1 MVPQLL
7 HEPQIGV
14 SGEPQVR
21 PLIRWGFFCFVEV
34 FRMLQRFAV
43 RSGVSAARQQGRKTA
58 AKLQVACFSSED
70 DWRLSDDDFDE
81 GIDKIIDKDRKDS
94 LPRRQIMPEAAKKS
108 RFMVVAPEN
117 RGKVRR
123 RLLDEFKKDGL
134 TLADPDQPG
143 QYLTPDAG
151 VLRDMRAMNKEG
163 EEMEFADE
171 DEEGELNLGRMGLLR
186 QIVHV
191 DQVQKVT
198 TQERIVN
205 FRALVVVGNMRGVA
219 GYAVGKGSSPPIAIE
234 RGTKLAMK
242 RFTYVDR
249 FDDRTLYHEVRGKW
263 NSSTLFLRPAPKD
276 KGLTVSDTVAC
287 VLDCFGITDIVS
299 KTHGQRNPF
308 TVVKA
313 TFDALSKHETAEEM
327 ALRTGHSLVELSTLA
342 RTRSL

>member
-1 MVPQLL
+1 
-7 HEPQIGV
+7 
-14 SGEPQVR
+14 
-21 PLIRWGFFCFVEV
+21 
-34 FRMLQRFAV
+34 MLQRFAA
-43 RSGVSAARQQGRKTA
+43 RSGVASVARRNVV
-58 AKLQVACFSSED
+58 KLQVATFASED
-70 DWRLSDDDFDE
+70 DWRISDEDFDE
-81 GIDKIIDKDRKDS
+81 GPDKIIDKDRRDS
-94 LPRRQIMPEAAKKS
+94 MPRRQIMPEAAKKS
-108 RFMVVAPEN
+108 RFMVVSPEN

-123 RLLDEFKKDGL
+123 RLLDEFKKDGI

-143 QYLTPDAG
+143 QYLTPDASTMPNFSSCLTPDAG
-151 VLRDMRAMNKEG
+151 ILRDMRAMNKEG
-163 EEMEFADE
+163 DEMEFAEDE
-171 DEEGELNLGRMGLLR
+171 DEGELNLGRMGLLR

-219 GYAVGKGSSPPIAIE
+219 GYAVGKGSSPPIAIQ

-242 RFTYVDR
+242 RFTYIDR
-249 FDDRTLYHEVRGKW
+249 FDNRTLYHEVSGKW
-263 NSSTLFLRPAPKD
+263 NSCTLFLRPAPKD

-313 TFDALSKHETAEEM
+313 TFDALSKHETAEEI

-342 RTRSL
+342 RTRNL

>member
-1 MVPQLL
+1 MALRRAIWRGSV
-7 HEPQIGV
+7 
-14 SGEPQVR
+14 
-21 PLIRWGFFCFVEV
+21 
-34 FRMLQRFAV
+34 
-43 RSGVSAARQQGRKTA
+43 ARQQGRNVT

-70 DWRLSDDDFDE
+70 DWRISDEDFDE
-81 GIDKIIDKDRKDS
+81 GADKIIDKDRRDS
-94 LPRRQIMPEAAKKS
+94 IPRRQIMPEAAKKS
-108 RFMVVAPEN
+108 RFMVVSPEN

-123 RLLDEFKKDGL
+123 RLLDEFKKDGI

-151 VLRDMRAMNKEG
+151 ILRDMRAMNKEG
-163 EEMEFADE
+163 DEMERA
-171 DEEGELNLGRMGLLR
+171 NLGRLGLLR

-219 GYAVGKGSSPPIAIE
+219 GYA

-242 RFTYVDR
+242 RFTYIDR

-263 NSSTLFLRPAPKD
+263 NSCTMFLRPAPKD

-342 RTRSL
+342 RMRNL

>member
-1 MVPQLL
+1 
-7 HEPQIGV
+7 
-14 SGEPQVR
+14 
-21 PLIRWGFFCFVEV
+21 
-34 FRMLQRFAV
+34 MLQRFAA
-43 RSGVSAARQQGRKTA
+43 RSAVRQQGRNA
-58 AKLQVACFSSED
+58 ATKLQVACFSSDD
-70 DWRLSDDDFDE
+70 DWRISDDDFDE
-81 GIDKIIDKDRKDS
+81 GADKIIDKDRKDS
-94 LPRRQIMPEAAKKS
+94 MPRRQIMPEAAKKS

-123 RLLDEFKKDGL
+123 RILDEFKKDGL
-134 TLADPDQPG
+134 ALVDPDQPG
-143 QYLTPDAG
+143 QYQTPDAG
-151 VLRDMRAMNKEG
+151 ILRDMRAFNKDAD
-163 EEMEFADE
+163 EMEFAD
-171 DEEGELNLGRMGLLR
+171 DEEDAELNLGRLGLLR

-205 FRALVVVGNMRGVA
+205 FRALIVVGNMRGCA
-219 GYAVGKGSSPPIAIE
+219 GYAVGKGSSPPIAIQ

-242 RFTYVDR
+242 RFTYIDR
-249 FDDRTLYHEVRGKW
+249 FDDCTLYHEVHGKW

-327 ALRTGHSLVELSTLA
+327 ALRTGHSLVELSNLA
-342 RTRSL
+342 QTESGLGQRL

>member
-1 MVPQLL
+1 MLL
-7 HEPQIGV
+7 
-14 SGEPQVR
+14 
-21 PLIRWGFFCFVEV
+21 
-34 FRMLQRFAV
+34 RFAD
-43 RSGVSAARQQGRKTA
+43 RFNLALARRHGRNAGK
-58 AKLQVACFSSED
+58 KLQVAYFSSDD
-70 DWRLSDDDFDE
+70 DWRISDDDFDE
-81 GIDKIIDKDRKDS
+81 GPDKIIDKSRRDS
-94 LPRRQIMPEAAKKS
+94 LPQRQIMPEAARKS
-108 RFMVVAPEN
+108 RFMIVSPEN

-123 RLLDEFKKDGL
+123 RLLDEFKKDGI

-151 VLRDMRAMNKEG
+151 ILRDIRAMNKESD
-163 EEMEFADE
+163 EMEFADE
-171 DEEGELNLGRMGLLR
+171 EEEGELNLGRMGMLR

-219 GYAVGKGSSPPIAIE
+219 GYAVGKGSSPPLAIL

-242 RFTYVDR
+242 RFTYIDR
-249 FDDRTLYHEVRGKW
+249 FDNRTLYHEVHGKW
-263 NSSTLFLRPAPKD
+263 NSCTLFLRPAPKD

-313 TFDALSKHETAEEM
+313 TFDALSKHETAEEI

-342 RTRSL
+342 RMRNL

>member
-1 MVPQLL
+1 
-7 HEPQIGV
+7 
-14 SGEPQVR
+14 
-21 PLIRWGFFCFVEV
+21 
-34 FRMLQRFAV
+34 MLQRFAV
-43 RSGVSAARQQGRKTA
+43 RSGAGSVARQQGRNVA

-70 DWRLSDDDFDE
+70 DWRISDDDFDE
-81 GIDKIIDKDRKDS
+81 GADKIIDKDRRDS
-94 LPRRQIMPEAAKKS
+94 IPRRQIMPEAAKKS
-108 RFMVVAPEN
+108 RFMVVSPEN

-123 RLLDEFKKDGL
+123 RLLDEFKKDGI

-151 VLRDMRAMNKEG
+151 ILRDMRAMNKEG
-163 EEMEFADE
+163 EEMEFADD
-171 DEEGELNLGRMGLLR
+171 DEEGEINLGRMGLLR

-242 RFTYVDR
+242 RFTYIDR

-263 NSSTLFLRPAPKD
+263 NSCTLFLRPAPKD

-342 RTRSL
+342 RMRNL

>member
-1 MVPQLL
+1 
-7 HEPQIGV
+7 
-14 SGEPQVR
+14 
-21 PLIRWGFFCFVEV
+21 
-34 FRMLQRFAV
+34 MLQRFAV
-43 RSGVSAARQQGRKTA
+43 RSCAAAIARQQSRNTV
-58 AKLQVACFSSED
+58 AKLPVAYFSSDD
-70 DWRLSDDDFDE
+70 DWRLSNDDFDE
-81 GIDKIIDKDRKDS
+81 GVDKIIDKDRRDS
-94 LPRRQIMPEAAKKS
+94 MPRRQSMPEAAKKS
-108 RFMVVAPEN
+108 RFMVVSPEN

-123 RLLDEFKKDGL
+123 RLLDEFKQDGI
-134 TLADPDQPG
+134 TLVDNDQAG
-143 QYLTPDAG
+143 QYITPDPG

-163 EEMEFADE
+163 NEMEFADE
-171 DEEGELNLGRMGLLR
+171 EEEGEIDLGQMGLLR

-198 TQERIVN
+198 TQERIIN

-219 GYAVGKGSSPPIAIE
+219 GYAVGKGTSPPIAIE
-234 RGTKLAMK
+234 RGTKLAMN

-249 FDDRTLYHEVRGKW
+249 FDNRTLFHEVRGKW
-263 NSSTLFLRPAPKD
+263 NSCTLFLRPAPKD

-313 TFDALSKHETAEEM
+313 TFDALSKHETAEEI

-342 RTRSL
+342 RMRNI

>member
-1 MVPQLL
+1 
-7 HEPQIGV
+7 
-14 SGEPQVR
+14 
-21 PLIRWGFFCFVEV
+21 
-34 FRMLQRFAV
+34 MLQRFAV
-43 RSGVSAARQQGRKTA
+43 RSGAASVARQQGRQTA

-81 GIDKIIDKDRKDS
+81 GADKIIDKDRKDS

-108 RFMVVAPEN
+108 RFMAVAPEN

-151 VLRDMRAMNKEG
+151 ILRDMRAMNKEG
-163 EEMEFADE
+163 DEMEFADE

-219 GYAVGKGSSPPIAIE
+219 GYAVGKGSSPPIAIQ

-276 KGLTVSDTVAC
+276 KG
-287 VLDCFGITDIVS
+287 
-299 KTHGQRNPF
+299 THGQRYGGLC
-308 TVVKA
+308 A
-313 TFDALSKHETAEEM
+313 GL
-327 ALRTGHSLVELSTLA
+327 LRHHGRRVQDPRPAQPLHRRQGHVRRPVQA
-342 RTRSL
+342 RDG

>member
-1 MVPQLL
+1 
-7 HEPQIGV
+7 
-14 SGEPQVR
+14 
-21 PLIRWGFFCFVEV
+21 
-34 FRMLQRFAV
+34 MLQRFAV
-43 RSGVSAARQQGRKTA
+43 RSCAAAIARQQSRNTV
-58 AKLQVACFSSED
+58 AKLPVAYFSSDD
-70 DWRLSDDDFDE
+70 DWRLSNDDFDE
-81 GIDKIIDKDRKDS
+81 GVDKIIDKDRRDS
-94 LPRRQIMPEAAKKS
+94 MPRRQSMPEAAKKS
-108 RFMVVAPEN
+108 RFMVVSPEN

-123 RLLDEFKKDGL
+123 RLLDEFKQDGI
-134 TLADPDQPG
+134 TLVDNDQAG
-143 QYLTPDAG
+143 RYITPDPG

-163 EEMEFADE
+163 NEMEFADE
-171 DEEGELNLGRMGLLR
+171 EEEGEIDLGQMGLLR

-198 TQERIVN
+198 TQERIIN

-219 GYAVGKGSSPPIAIE
+219 GYAVGKGTSPPIAIE
-234 RGTKLAMK
+234 RGTKLAMN

-249 FDDRTLYHEVRGKW
+249 FDNRTLFHEVRGKW
-263 NSSTLFLRPAPKD
+263 NSCTLFLRPAPKD

-313 TFDALSKHETAEEM
+313 TFDALSKHETAEEI

-342 RTRSL
+342 RMRNI

>member
-1 MVPQLL
+1 
-7 HEPQIGV
+7 
-14 SGEPQVR
+14 
-21 PLIRWGFFCFVEV
+21 
-34 FRMLQRFAV
+34 MLQRFAA
-43 RSGVSAARQQGRKTA
+43 RSGARQQGRKAA
-58 AKLQVACFSSED
+58 AKLQVAHFSSED
-70 DWRLSDDDFDE
+70 DWRISDEDFDE
-81 GIDKIIDKDRKDS
+81 GPDKIIDKDRRDAM
-94 LPRRQIMPEAAKKS
+94 PRRQIMPEAARKS
-108 RFMVVAPEN
+108 RFMVVSPEN

-123 RLLDEFKKDGL
+123 RLLDEFKKDGIA
-134 TLADPDQPG
+134 LADPDQPG

-151 VLRDMRAMNKEG
+151 VLSDMRAMNKEG
-163 EEMEFADE
+163 DEMEFAEDE
-171 DEEGELNLGRMGLLR
+171 DEGELNLGRLGLLR

-219 GYAVGKGSSPPIAIE
+219 GYAVGKGSSPPIAIQ

-242 RFTYVDR
+242 RFTYIDR
-249 FDDRTLYHEVRGKW
+249 FDNRTLYHEVRGKW

-342 RTRSL
+342 RTRNM

>member
-1 MVPQLL
+1 
-7 HEPQIGV
+7 
-14 SGEPQVR
+14 
-21 PLIRWGFFCFVEV
+21 
-34 FRMLQRFAV
+34 MLQRFVTRA
-43 RSGVSAARQQGRKTA
+43 RPASCVSCRHQPGRVTVAQLPAAR
-58 AKLQVACFSSED
+58 FSSED
-70 DWRLSDDDFDE
+70 DWRISEEDFDE
-81 GIDKIIDKDRKDS
+81 GPDKIIDKVRRDS
-94 LPRRQIMPEAAKKS
+94 MPRRQIMPEAAKKS

-123 RLLDEFKKDGL
+123 RLLDEFKKDGI
-134 TLADPDQPG
+134 TLADVDQPG

-151 VLRDMRAMNKEG
+151 LLRDIRVMNKEAD
-163 EEMEFADE
+163 EMEFAE
-171 DEEGELNLGRMGLLR
+171 EEEEGELNLGQMGLLR

-198 TQERIVN
+198 KQERIVN

-219 GYAVGKGSSPPIAIE
+219 GYAVGKGSSPPLAIQ
-234 RGTKLAMK
+234 RGTKLALK
-242 RFTYVDR
+242 RFTYIDR

-263 NSSTLFLRPAPKD
+263 NSCTLFLRPAPKD

-287 VLDCFGITDIVS
+287 VLDCFGITDVVS

-313 TFDALSKHETAEEM
+313 TFDALAKHETAEEM

-342 RTRSL
+342 RTRNL